1 MYGKRFMINA
11 SEAAECGPAIDV
23 PDELP
28 YRACGTPLTTWTIVL
43 LIDCPGAVTHDHLA
57 SPH

>member
-1 MYGKRFMINA
+1 MINA